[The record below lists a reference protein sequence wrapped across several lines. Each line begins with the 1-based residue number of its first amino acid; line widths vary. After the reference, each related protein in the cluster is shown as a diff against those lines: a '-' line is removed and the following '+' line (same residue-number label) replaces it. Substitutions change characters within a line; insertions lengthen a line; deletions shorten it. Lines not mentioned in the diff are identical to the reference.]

1 MGPIMCKLPFA
12 SFSILVLAAS
22 CASTSVTSVNA
33 NSSAGGGSTAQTA
46 VAVGGNQTS
55 GGATSGSTGTGGLTA
70 ITGGTSGGSLT
81 GGNTGASGGSTGG
94 TSAAATG
101 GFTNVATGGLTGV
114 ATGGSTNITTGG
126 ATSAATGGTTAAATG
141 GFTNV
146 ATGGATRV
154 ATGGSSA
161 VATGGFTSV
170 ATGGSTA
177 IATGGFTN
185 VATGGRP
192 SSGGTTA
199 TGGSIGSGGS
209 SAKTGGTSSL
219 GGTGGKPAAIRVLPL
234 GDGITASTCYRAKLW
249 QQLVSS
255 GRTNFDFTGTLNNG
269 DACNVS
275 VSYDK
280 DNEGHAGY
288 LASNVLQAGNTDL
301 ADWFTGRPA
310 DIVLMQLGANDIL
323 GGVAQADIISAYDL
337 FLSALRAQNS
347 KVKVFIAL
355 IMPMSA
361 NKCGSACATSIQ
373 TLNDAISNWAPGVST
388 TVSPVSVVDLYTNF
402 DVNNT
407 TDGIKPDETGSTWVA
422 NRWYMSIYAIIN

>member
-1 MGPIMCKLPFA
+1 MMCKLPFA
-12 SFSILVLAAS
+12 SFSFLVLAVGCS
-22 CASTSVTSVNA
+22 STSVTSVNA
-33 NSSAGGGSTAQTA
+33 NSSTGGASAAQTSA
-46 VAVGGNQTS
+46 AVGGDQTS
-55 GGATSGSTGTGGLTA
+55 GGATSGRTGTGGLTA
-70 ITGGTSGGSLT
+70 ITGGTGGGSLSGT
-81 GGNTGASGGSTGG
+81 SGGNTVASGGSTGG

-101 GFTNVATGGLTGV
+101 GFTNVATGG
-114 ATGGSTNITTGG
+114 STNITSGG

-146 ATGGATRV
+146 ATGGSTRV

-177 IATGGFTN
+177 VATGGFTN
-185 VATGGRP
+185 VATGGTP

-199 TGGSIGSGGS
+199 TGGSIASGGS

-249 QQLVSS
+249 QQLVTS
-255 GRTNFDFTGTLNNG
+255 GRTNFDFTGTLNTG

-275 VSYDK
+275 ANYDK

-288 LASNVLQAGNTDL
+288 LASNVLQTGNTDL
-301 ADWFTGRPA
+301 TDWFTGRPA
-310 DIVLMQLGANDIL
+310 DIALMQMGANDIL
-323 GGVAQADIISAYDL
+323 GGVAQADIISAYGL

-361 NKCGSACATSIQ
+361 NKCGSACAASVQ
-373 TLNDAISNWAPGVST
+373 ALNDAISNWAPSVST
-388 TVSPVSVVDLYTNF
+388 TASPVSVVALYTNF

-422 NRWYMSIYAIIN
+422 NRWYLSINALIN

>member
-1 MGPIMCKLPFA
+1 MGGFTNVA
-12 SFSILVLAAS
+12 TGG
-22 CASTSVTSVNA
+22 STSVAMGGFTNVA
-33 NSSAGGGSTAQTA
+33 TGGSTS
-46 VAVGGNQTS
+46 V
-55 GGATSGSTGTGGLTA
+55 
-70 ITGGTSGGSLT
+70 
-81 GGNTGASGGSTGG
+81 
-94 TSAAATG
+94 ATG
-101 GFTNVATGGLTGV
+101 GFTNVATGG
-114 ATGGSTNITTGG
+114 ST
-126 ATSAATGGTTAAATG
+126 SVATG
-141 GFTNV
+141 GFTN
-146 ATGGATRV
+146 
-154 ATGGSSA
+154 

-177 IATGGFTN
+177 

-192 SSGGTTA
+192 SSGGTTG

-249 QQLVSS
+249 QQLVNS

-275 VSYDK
+275 ANYDK

-288 LASNVLQAGNTDL
+288 LVSNVLQAGNTDL
-301 ADWFTGRPA
+301 TDWFTGRPA

-347 KVKVFIAL
+347 NVKVFIAL

-373 TLNDAISNWAPGVST
+373 ALNDAISSWAPGVST
-388 TVSPVSVVDLYTNF
+388 TASPVSVVDLYTNF

-422 NRWYMSIYAIIN
+422 NRWYMSIYALIN

>member
-1 MGPIMCKLPFA
+1 MCKLPFA
-12 SFSILVLAAS
+12 SFSILVLAVGCS
-22 CASTSVTSVNA
+22 STPFTSVNG
-33 NSSAGGGSTAQTA
+33 NSLTGGTSAAETTT
-46 VAVGGNQTS
+46 AVGGNQTGGSETS
-55 GGATSGSTGTGGLTA
+55 GGTSTGGLTA
-70 ITGGTSGGSLT
+70 IVEGTGGSSSGTSGG
-81 GGNTGASGGSTGG
+81 NTSASGGSTGG

-114 ATGGSTNITTGG
+114 ATGGATSATTGG
-126 ATSAATGGTTAAATG
+126 TAAAATGGFANVATGGSTSHATG

-146 ATGGATRV
+146 ATGG
-154 ATGGSSA
+154 S
-161 VATGGFTSV
+161 TSV
-170 ATGGSTA
+170 ATGGLANVATGGSTS

-192 SSGGTTA
+192 SSGGTAA

-234 GDGITASTCYRAKLW
+234 GDGITATTCYRAKLW

-269 DACNVS
+269 DPCNVS
-275 VSYDK
+275 ANYDK

-301 ADWFTGRPA
+301 TDWFTGRPA
-310 DIVLMQLGANDIL
+310 DIVLMQLGANDVL
-323 GGVAQADIISAYDL
+323 NGVAQADIISAYGL

-361 NKCGSACATSIQ
+361 SKCGSACATSIQ
-373 TLNDAISNWAPGVST
+373 SLNDAISNWAPGVST
-388 TVSPVSVVDLYTNF
+388 TASPVSVVDLYTNF
-402 DVNNT
+402 DVTNT
-407 TDGIKPDETGSTWVA
+407 TDGIKPDETGSSWVA
-422 NRWYMSIYAIIN
+422 NRWYISISALIN